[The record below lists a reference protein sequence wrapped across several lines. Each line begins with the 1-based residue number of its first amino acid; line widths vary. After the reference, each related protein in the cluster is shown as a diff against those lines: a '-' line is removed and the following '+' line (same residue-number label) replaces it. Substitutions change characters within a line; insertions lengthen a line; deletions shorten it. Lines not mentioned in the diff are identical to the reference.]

1 MLQSSGLIHCTVR
14 DVVTDISAENAI
26 PFFRVTL
33 AKFRKTTLIQTCY
46 GSGDWYRLF
55 TEKTGFDSRPVYVRS
70 ELAKA
75 ALRQLFL
82 QVFRFSALRY
92 SNIFHTLTSVTH
104 GIYSYQLTTSV
115 SNTF

>member
-14 DVVTDISAENAI
+14 EVVTDISEENAV
-26 PFFRVTL
+26 PFFSLTL
-33 AKFRKTTLIQTCY
+33 AKVRKTTLIQTCY

-75 ALRQLFL
+75 ALRQFFL
-82 QVFRFSALRY
+82 QVLRFPTLSVTPIFFILLRLSPTQY
-92 SNIFHTLTSVTH
+92 TLT
-104 GIYSYQLTTSV
+104 
-115 SNTF
+115 N